1 MSNISSD
8 FVLKSY
14 WIPIMKLFKPQI
26 NYLRIENDKTL
37 IWIGKSMSYGAKSL
51 NTTIFDP
58 SL

>member
-1 MSNISSD
+1 
-8 FVLKSY
+8 
-14 WIPIMKLFKPQI
+14 MKLFKPQI

-37 IWIGKSMSYGAKSL
+37 IWIEKSMSYGEKSL